1 MSKFDFE
8 AAKRRAERMQLE
20 FPPGT
25 RVKCLFMDDVNAVP
39 NGTEGT
45 VAFVDD
51 VGTIHVDWDN
61 GSGLGLTEA
70 DRFVK
75 I

>member
-1 MSKFDFE
+1 MSNYFERAKKYAEEMKF
-8 AAKRRAERMQLE
+8 E

-25 RVKCLFMDDVNAVP
+25 RVKCLFMNDVQAVP
-39 NGTEGT
+39 SGTEGT
-45 VAFVDD
+45 VVRVDD
-51 VGTIHVDWDN
+51 VGTVHVDWDN
-61 GSGLGLTEA
+61 GSGLGLTEE